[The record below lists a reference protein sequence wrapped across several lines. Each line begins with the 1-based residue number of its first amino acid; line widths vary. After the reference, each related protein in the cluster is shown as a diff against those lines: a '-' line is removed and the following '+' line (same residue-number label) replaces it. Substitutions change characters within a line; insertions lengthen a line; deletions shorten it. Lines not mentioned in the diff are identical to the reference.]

1 MVKEPRWNA
10 ITNPEGYANR
20 MTEKER
26 IDFIREY
33 GTEVMLDGL
42 NSIFYNR
49 KYTPIKPEM
58 WRRMGKG
65 KRMVQTI
72 IEKRLGIHIKE
83 N

>member
-10 ITNPEGYANR
+10 ITNPKGYANR
-20 MTEKER
+20 MTEKQR

-33 GTEVMLDGL
+33 GTETMLDGL
-42 NSIFYNR
+42 KSIFKNR
-49 KYTPIKPEM
+49 KYMPVRPEM

-72 IEKRLGIHIKE
+72 IEKRLGLHIKE
-83 N
+83 E